1 MFGIFLQAAKLYT
14 SKQAHE
20 VYVIVTRY
28 ERAAINSGS
37 IIKEFVCVCVYKFY
51 SCFLWNN
58 CLFYHFLIKLSDF
71 SLFLRYFLLVF
82 GKI

>member
-20 VYVIVTRY
+20 VYVIVTHH

-37 IIKEFVCVCVYKFY
+37 IIKELGGGGINSIHVFCETTVYFIT
-51 SCFLWNN
+51 F
-58 CLFYHFLIKLSDF
+58 
-71 SLFLRYFLLVF
+71 
-82 GKI
+82 